1 MESKIKWQTGFPNI
15 GGEYLITECTG
26 EVTVDC
32 WCVVDHYQYWAQHRD
47 DEIVAWCSISDIEPY
62 KE

>member
-1 MESKIKWQTGFPNI
+1 MKSVIKWQTGFPNI
-15 GGEYLITECTG
+15 GGGYLITEYTG

-47 DEIVAWCSISDIEPY
+47 DEVVAWCPISEIEPY
-62 KE
+62 KK